1 MSAVFRA
8 FLILFLAAL
17 TGCSKGG
24 SSGAADAQPAHH
36 EHHPPH
42 GGTPV
47 ALGDEAYH
55 LELVRDADSG
65 KIDAYLLDGEM
76 EEFVRTAAASFEVSA
91 AVGGE
96 KKTLVFQAVANPATG
111 ETVGNTS
118 CFEARADWIAGTPAF
133 DAVLTRLEVR
143 GTSFQNVAFNFPRGN
158 DTD

>member
-1 MSAVFRA
+1 VFRA
-8 FLILFLAAL
+8 CLILFLAAL

-24 SSGAADAQPAHH
+24 SSGTADAQPAHH

-47 ALGDEAYH
+47 VLGDEAYH
-55 LELVRDADSG
+55 LELVRDAQAG
-65 KIDAYLLDGEM
+65 RIDAYLLDGEM
-76 EEFVRTAAASFEVSA
+76 EEFVRTAATSFEVT
-91 AVGGE
+91 AVVNGGR
-96 KKTLVFQAVANPATG
+96 KTLVFQAVANPATG
-111 ETVGNTS
+111 ETAGNTS

-143 GTSFQNVAFNFPRGN
+143 GAAFQNVAFDFPRGN